1 MSAEKLPR
9 PSLRNSRNKIQS
21 LVFLVMGAGLILV
34 AIAAFLSIPK
44 AQIEAQ
50 QVSTSAIPIS
60 VDYPAP
66 DVKLVDLD
74 NQPVSLSDFKGQVV
88 LYNSWATWCPP
99 CKEEMPTLNAY
110 YQAHHL
116 AGFAVVAIEDGE
128 PRTEVADYVRANGLT
143 FPVWPDPKWVASTAF
158 KTQVLPASFLIDRT
172 GKVVLAWTGP
182 ISQENLE
189 KYVTPIINQQ

>member
-1 MSAEKLPR
+1 MTETQTP
-9 PSLRNSRNKIQS
+9 LRNKRNKKNKIQS
-21 LVFLVMGAGLILV
+21 IVLLVVGAGLVLV
-34 AIAAFLSIPK
+34 AIAAFLSIPR
-44 AQIEAQ
+44 AQTEAQ
-50 QVSTSAIPIS
+50 QVSTSAVPIA

-66 DVKLVDLD
+66 DVSLVDLD
-74 NQPVSLSDFKGQVV
+74 NQPVALSNFKGQVV

-110 YQAHHL
+110 YQAHRQQ
-116 AGFAVVAIEDGE
+116 GFSVVAIEDGE

-172 GKVVLAWTGP
+172 GKVVLTWTGP

-189 KYVTPIINQQ
+189 KYVTPIINQ